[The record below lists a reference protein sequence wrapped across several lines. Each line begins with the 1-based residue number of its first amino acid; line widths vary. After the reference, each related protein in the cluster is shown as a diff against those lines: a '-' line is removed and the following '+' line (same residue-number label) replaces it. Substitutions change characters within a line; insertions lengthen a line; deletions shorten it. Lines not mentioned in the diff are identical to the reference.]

1 MSGYDCTTTP
11 TCSNRCA
18 VTVKSDT
25 TNSTPTL
32 EPLNDDVDEVESMG
46 FNELASF
53 PTPVV
58 VLVLVSF
65 VMVLLVV
72 ALLMLALVTL
82 VRVPGV
88 VINTL
93 EARRVSGPTTKR
105 WDSFRD
111 ACSLRC

>member
-1 MSGYDCTTTP
+1 MSYEWIRSTP

-32 EPLNDDVDEVESMG
+32 EPDNDVDEVESMG
-46 FNELASF
+46 FNELASL

-58 VLVLVSF
+58 VFGSF
-65 VMVLLVV
+65 VVVILVV
-72 ALLMLALVTL
+72 ALLMVALLAMVVV
-82 VRVPGV
+82 VRFPGV
-88 VINTL
+88 VISTL

-105 WDSFRD
+105 
-111 ACSLRC
+111 